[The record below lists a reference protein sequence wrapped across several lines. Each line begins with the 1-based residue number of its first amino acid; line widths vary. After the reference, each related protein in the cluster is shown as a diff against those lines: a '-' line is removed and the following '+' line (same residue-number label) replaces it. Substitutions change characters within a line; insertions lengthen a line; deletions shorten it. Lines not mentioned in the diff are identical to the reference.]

1 MEEEFTDYETRN
13 AVEIEPGVIDCEILH
28 PVKGWLPHTCTATDT
43 DPAGKARHE
52 IMVARKSFRQMTA
65 TEKSGRGEA
74 KREQAATIIRMGRT
88 TLLAASDYIVAVDVW
103 PSLTPEK
110 QAEWV
115 AYRRDL
121 RDITEQPSFPNKVTW
136 PVKPA

>member
-1 MEEEFTDYETRN
+1 VIDYEMRN

-28 PVKGWLPHTCTATDT
+28 PTKGWLAHTCRADDM

-52 IMVARKSFRQMTA
+52 MMVATNSFRQMTVEEA
-65 TEKSGRGEA
+65 QARAAMKRDVAASGVRSE
-74 KREQAATIIRMGRT
+74 RT
-88 TLLAASDYIVAVDVW
+88 TLLAAVDYITAPDVW
-103 PSLTPEK
+103 PSLTSEK

-115 AYRRDL
+115 TYRQYL
-121 RDITEQPSFPNKVTW
+121 RDIPEQAGFPNDVVW

>member
-1 MEEEFTDYETRN
+1 VIDYEMRN

-28 PVKGWLPHTCTATDT
+28 PTKGWLAHTCRADDM
-43 DPAGKARHE
+43 DPTGKARHE
-52 IMVARKSFRQMTA
+52 MMVATNSFRQMTA
-65 TEKSGRGEA
+65 TERTERTAMKRDMAASG
-74 KREQAATIIRMGRT
+74 IRSERT
-88 TLLAASDYIVAVDVW
+88 ALLAAVDYITAPDVW

-115 AYRRDL
+115 TYRQDL
-121 RDITEQPSFPNKVTW
+121 RDITKQPSFPDTVLW